1 MPHKNPDCKGTKENP
16 HNPTKMR
23 HHRWIREYT
32 EWGKD
37 EFHRGE
43 YWLRE
48 VKCPKCGEIKND
60 IMMRRESDLKRLRES
75 SFKHRKRS

>member
-1 MPHKNPDCKGTKENP
+1 MK
-16 HNPTKMR
+16 

-37 EFHRGE
+37 RFHRGE

-48 VKCPKCGEIKND
+48 VICPKCGAIDTD
-60 IMMRRESDLKRLRES
+60 IMMRRESDLKRIRETNKS
-75 SFKHRKRS
+75 KERRTE

>member
-1 MPHKNPDCKGTKENP
+1 MPHKNPRCPKC
-16 HNPTKMR
+16 HRKMR

-37 EFHRGE
+37 RFHRGE

-48 VKCPKCGEIKND
+48 VKCPDCGYVETD
-60 IMMRRESDLKRLRES
+60 IMMRRESDLKRIREPIIS
-75 SFKHRKRS
+75 KGERIK